1 MNGWWY
7 EWSEWHAPSSELDAF
22 IRAWRHVVTAM
33 RSVPGEHFKFLWTIY
48 PKGAT
53 VADCWPGS
61 AYVDYVGT
69 DIFDWYGGPDGTYPH
84 TASGSLDWAL
94 HWQQT
99 LTRSEGVV

>member
-7 EWSEWHAPSSELDAF
+7 EWSEWHAPSFELDAF

-48 PKGAT
+48 PEGAT
-53 VADCWPGS
+53 VAECWPGS

-69 DIFDWYGGPDGTYPH
+69 DIFDWH
-84 TASGSLDWAL
+84 
-94 HWQQT
+94 
-99 LTRSEGVV
+99 